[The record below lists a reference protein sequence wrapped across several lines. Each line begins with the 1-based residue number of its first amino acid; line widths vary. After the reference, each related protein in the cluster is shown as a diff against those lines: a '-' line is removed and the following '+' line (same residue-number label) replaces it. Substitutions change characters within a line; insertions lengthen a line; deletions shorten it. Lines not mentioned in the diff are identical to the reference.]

1 MAHEGDTIDCVKR
14 LICELQKSND
24 ANLDWDEKIIK
35 NFVKRQIDFSVP
47 HAQFHFAADIGR
59 KQNINQCGTV
69 FSRYEFI
76 AWKFSSFFFCLSAQI
91 LREIYFWTFLYC
103 FSGCSFSFSKNLI
116 GRKKKKRFLR
126 CDRLPLLHMYYTFSW
141 NVFTEN

>member
-69 FSRYEFI
+69 FSRYEFKVR
-76 AWKFSSFFFCLSAQI
+76 KFRDFSATKI
-91 LREIYFWTFLYC
+91 LREEIDFCKFYFHIAFLIV
-103 FSGCSFSFSKNLI
+103 SSRSQLI
-116 GRKKKKRFLR
+116 SRKI
-126 CDRLPLLHMYYTFSW
+126 
-141 NVFTEN
+141 